1 MQTAVAPGFYTSRF
15 WLLTSSSFLFFASFN
30 MLVPELPGY
39 LSRMGGAEYKG
50 HIIALFT
57 ITAGISR
64 PFSGILTDKI
74 GRVPVMAIGSLVCVV
89 CGLLYPLLTTV
100 LPFLL
105 LRLAHGFSTGF
116 KPTGTAAYIADI
128 VPPQRRG
135 EALGIHGLCSSL
147 GAAISPACGSWLA
160 QAYSINTMFLA
171 SALLA
176 LLSVVILLNLRET
189 LPSPR
194 KFSPGMLRLSRRDLF
209 EPAVLAPSVVIFLNY
224 FSFGAVATLTPDFS
238 AYLGFS
244 NLGLFFLVS
253 TLASLIS
260 RFVAGRAS
268 DRYGRLPAATAGSFL
283 MVAAMIVTAHA
294 GTGAVFL
301 GGGFLYGISMGI
313 LSPVLSAWT
322 VDLSNDQN
330 RGRALSTMYLALEAG
345 IGTGAWLSAFL
356 FANQFQNLKLAFLVN
371 AFLAAAAA
379 VYCVV
384 LRYKKELS

>member
-1 MQTAVAPGFYTSRF
+1 
-15 WLLTSSSFLFFASFN
+15 
-30 MLVPELPGY
+30 MLIPELPGY

-50 HIIALFT
+50 YIIALFT

-64 PFSGILTDKI
+64 PFSGVLTDRV
-74 GRVPVMAIGSLVCVV
+74 GRVPVMAVGSLVCVV

-147 GAAISPACGSWLA
+147 GSAVSPAFGSWLA
-160 QAYSINTMFLA
+160 QAYSIDTMFLA
-171 SALLA
+171 SAFLA
-176 LLSVVILLNLRET
+176 LLSVVILLNLKET

-194 KFSPGMLRLSRRDLF
+194 RFSPGMLRLTRKDLF

-260 RFVAGRAS
+260 RFVAGKAS
-268 DRYGRLPAATAGSFL
+268 DRHGRLPAATAGSFL
-283 MVAAMIVTAHA
+283 MVAAMIVTAYA
-294 GTGAVFL
+294 GTGPVFL
-301 GGGFLYGISMGI
+301 FGGFLYGISMGI

-356 FANQFQNLKLAFLVN
+356 FANQFQNLKLAFLTN
-371 AFLAAAAA
+371 AFLAAVAAA
-379 VYCVV
+379 YCVV
-384 LRYKKELS
+384 LRYKKVIS